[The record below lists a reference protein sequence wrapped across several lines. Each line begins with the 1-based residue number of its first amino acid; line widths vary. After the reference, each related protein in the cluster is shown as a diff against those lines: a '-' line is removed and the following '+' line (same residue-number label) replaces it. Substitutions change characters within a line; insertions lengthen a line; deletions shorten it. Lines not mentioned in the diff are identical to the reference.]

1 MVKQNVKEIIKKPEN
16 NTGFKDAI
24 RKRTILKHRADLLKI
39 SVNKEEVA
47 REQLEVLEFML
58 ASEKYIIDS
67 SFVIEVIPLKD
78 LTPLPCTPEFI
89 LGIINI
95 KGRILAV
102 INIKKFL
109 NLPEKGITNLNRVI
123 LLKYQDIELGILA
136 DEITRSTKIYPDKLQ
151 ATNTTLKGIQNDY
164 LVGITED
171 RSILLNIKKILTSKM
186 IIINDE
192 V

>member
-1 MVKQNVKEIIKKPEN
+1 MVKQNVKESITRPEN
-16 NTGFKDAI
+16 EVGFIDTI
-24 RKRTILKHRADLLKI
+24 EKRTILKQRADLLKI
-39 SVNKEEVA
+39 SANKEEVSEE
-47 REQLEVLEFML
+47 RLEVLEFML

-67 SFVIEVIPLKD
+67 SFVIEVIPLKE

-89 LGIINI
+89 LGIINVS
-95 KGRILAV
+95 GRILAV

-136 DEITRSTKIYPDKLQ
+136 DEIIGCTHIYSDKLQ
-151 ATNTTLKGIQNDY
+151 ATITTLKGIQNDY
-164 LVGITED
+164 LAGITDD
-171 RSILLNIKKILTSKM
+171 RSVLLNIKKILTSEM
-186 IIINDE
+186 IIINNE

>member
-1 MVKQNVKEIIKKPEN
+1 MVKQNVKESITRPEN
-16 NTGFKDAI
+16 EVGFIDTI
-24 RKRTILKHRADLLKI
+24 EKRTILKQRADLLKI
-39 SVNKEEVA
+39 SANKEEVSEE
-47 REQLEVLEFML
+47 RLEVLEFML

-67 SFVIEVIPLKD
+67 SFVIEVIPLKE

-89 LGIINI
+89 LGIINVS
-95 KGRILAV
+95 GRILAV
-102 INIKKFL
+102 ININKFL

-136 DEITRSTKIYPDKLQ
+136 DEIIGCTHIYPNKLQ
-151 ATNTTLKGIQNDY
+151 ATITTLKGIQNDY
-164 LVGITED
+164 LAGIYKD
-171 RSILLNIKKILTSKM
+171 RSILLNIKKILTSEM